1 MTMKA
6 WEIGNQTGLDSLR
19 MVERDDPI
27 AGHGQAVVAIR
38 ACALNHRDLMIMR
51 NRYGGPK
58 PETRIPLS
66 DAAGEVISVGEGVTH
81 VAPGDRVCAT
91 HFTGWTDGAFDPA
104 YFGHD
109 LGNSA
114 DGLLAERVAL
124 PAACLVKLPDN
135 LSDRAAATIPVA
147 GATVWSCVHRLGQIK
162 AGDTV
167 LMLGTGGVSIYALQ
181 IAKMNGARAV
191 ITSSSNDKLERVRA
205 LGADVTINYRT
216 NPNWDQAVLDEA
228 GGADI
233 VVETGGIG
241 TLGQSLNACRPNAR
255 VGLIGALAGR
265 AEQPSLGPLLLRNL
279 VLKGI
284 TSGSRTMLEEF
295 VAAVEVNGFDP
306 VIDRVFDFDDARAA
320 YEYLDSGSHIGKI
333 VIQL

>member
-1 MTMKA
+1 MKA
-6 WEIGNQTGLDSLR
+6 WQLGDQTGLDSLT
-19 MVERDDPI
+19 MVERDVPV
-27 AGHGQAVVAIR
+27 ARHGQAVVAIK
-38 ACALNHRDLMIMR
+38 ACGLNHRDLMIAR

-66 DAAGEVISVGEGVTH
+66 DASGEVVSVGEGVTN
-81 VAPGDRVCAT
+81 VAPGDRVTAT
-91 HFTGWTDGAFDPA
+91 HFTGWIDGDYDPSLL
-104 YFGHD
+104 GND

-114 DGLLAERVAL
+114 DGVLAERVIL
-124 PAACLVKLPDN
+124 PAHCLVKLPDN
-135 LSDRAAATIPVA
+135 LSDEAAATIPVA
-147 GATVWSCVHRLGQIK
+147 GATVWSCVQRLGQVK

-191 ITSSSNDKLERVRA
+191 ITSSSDEKLERVRA

-216 NPNWDQAVLDEA
+216 NPEWDKAVLDEA

-233 VVETGGIG
+233 VVETAGIG
-241 TLGQSLNACRPNAR
+241 TLGQSINACLPNGR
-255 VGLIGALAGR
+255 IGLIGALAGR
-265 AEQPSLGPLLLRNL
+265 GAQPNLGPLLLKNL

-284 TSGSRTMLEEF
+284 TSGSRAMLEEF

-306 VIDRVFDFDDARAA
+306 VIDRVFAFDEAVEA
-320 YEYLDSGSHIGKI
+320 YKYLESGSHIGKI
-333 VIQL
+333 VIKL